1 MKERKAKTGHDKAM
15 TESQNAHIVHRRICN
30 VFVESISDS
39 ATHSIQRMPSLFI
52 PILKSQMLSLSRTD
66 W

>member
-52 PILKSQMLSLSRTD
+52 PILKS
-66 W
+66 